1 MWDLVVGMVVG
12 IYLGTYYDFRPSL
25 EALLKWGTE
34 HLPTPR
40 TAPPA
45 APQSLFSV
53 LMASKKS
60 KS

>member
-1 MWDLVVGMVVG
+1 MWDFVVGMVVG

-34 HLPTPR
+34 HLPR
-40 TAPPA
+40 SRAAAAAP
-45 APQSLFSV
+45 PQSLFSV
-53 LMASKKS
+53 LTASKKS